1 MLTQAQI
8 FTAFSDLVGSDL
20 AAMTDATQVA
30 RWFNEGQQR
39 LSYFRNAV
47 ETVTWADG
55 DLTVDFSTTRPG
67 VEEILYPD
75 GATELRWEPT
85 TTGLLIRDY
94 EGADGA
100 GSAKVIVHAYW
111 PDVDGDSASELPPIG
126 DTACISYAL
135 HRFFRKLV
143 SDRSYYKR
151 YATMAGQNAVNVDDL
166 AQTSDDHYKDF
177 LDSRDDFP
185 EAPAATFFS

>member
-1 MLTQAQI
+1 MLTQADI
-8 FTAFSDLVGSDL
+8 FTAFSDLVGTDL
-20 AAMTDATQVA
+20 AALTSATQVA

-39 LSYFRNAV
+39 LGWYRSEI

-55 DLTVDFSTTRPG
+55 DVTVAFASIHPG
-67 VEEILYPD
+67 VEQILYPD
-75 GATELRWEPT
+75 ANTEDRWEPT
-85 TTGLLIRDY
+85 ASGLIIRDY

-100 GSAKVIVHAYW
+100 GTAKVIVQAYW
-111 PDVDGDSASELPPIG
+111 PDVDGSTASELPGIG

-143 SDRSYYKR
+143 SDRSYYRR

-177 LDSRDDFP
+177 LDLREDLP
-185 EAPAATFFS
+185 EPPAATFFA